1 MRIDKAIII
10 CLILLPSTAFAS
22 SLAKDVKK
30 GNTFYNNQEYDQ
42 AIEKYR
48 EVLAKDPNSD
58 IINYNLGAALYKK
71 KDFDGTITHFQKS
84 LLTEDE
90 KLKEKTHYNLG
101 NAYYKSG
108 TEKEKADLSAAV
120 SQLKQSLG
128 EYEKVLAINEK
139 NEDALYNHEFVTKEL
154 KRLEKELQKQQ
165 QNQQQQE
172 QNDDPQKSEQEEED
186 QKRKQSTKGQQ
197 AQQNQEGSQSQ
208 QEGNQKTAKE
218 GDSSQGLNE
227 KGMEN
232 QPSGKEE
239 VSSQQ
244 MSKEEARM
252 LLEGYRQN
260 EEPGELLNFQS
271 QRKSNHPVLKD
282 W

>member
-1 MRIDKAIII
+1 MRIDKIII
-10 CLILLPSTAFAS
+10 FCLILFPYTAFAS
-22 SLAKDVKK
+22 SIGKNVKE
-30 GNTFYNNQEYDQ
+30 GNTFYNNQKYDQ

-58 IINYNLGAALYKK
+58 IVNFNLGAALYKK
-71 KDFDGTITHFQKS
+71 KDFDETIAHFQKS

-108 TEKEKADLSAAV
+108 TEKEKADLSVAV

-128 EYEKVLAINEK
+128 EYEKALAINEK

-154 KRLEKELQKQQ
+154 KRLEKKLQQQQ

-172 QNDDPQKSEQEEED
+172 KNDDSQKSEQEGED
-186 QKRKQSTKGQQ
+186 QKRKQSTKEQQ
-197 AQQNQEGSQSQ
+197 AKQNQEGSQSQ
-208 QEGNQKTAKE
+208 QEGNQKREA
-218 GDSSQGLNE
+218 GDLQELNE
-227 KGMEN
+227 KGGEK

-239 VSSQQ
+239 ASSGQ

-260 EEPGELLNFQS
+260 EEPGKLLNFQS
-271 QRKSNHPVLKD
+271 HMKSNRPVLKD

>member
-1 MRIDKAIII
+1 
-10 CLILLPSTAFAS
+10 
-22 SLAKDVKK
+22 
-30 GNTFYNNQEYDQ
+30 
-42 AIEKYR
+42 
-48 EVLAKDPNSD
+48 
-58 IINYNLGAALYKK
+58 
-71 KDFDGTITHFQKS
+71 KS

-120 SQLKQSLG
+120 GRLKQSLG

-154 KRLEKELQKQQ
+154 KRLEKKLQQQQ

-172 QNDDPQKSEQEEED
+172 KNDDSQKSEQEGED
-186 QKRKQSTKGQQ
+186 QKRKQSTKEQQ
-197 AQQNQEGSQSQ
+197 AKQNQKGGQSQ
-208 QEGNQKTAKE
+208 KEDNQKRDEASDLQE
-218 GDSSQGLNE
+218 LNE
-227 KGMEN
+227 KGGEN
-232 QPSGKEE
+232 QPPGKEE
-239 VSSQQ
+239 ASSEQ

>member
-1 MRIDKAIII
+1 MRIDKAIIF

-154 KRLEKELQKQQ
+154 KRLEKKLQQQQ
-165 QNQQQQE
+165 QNQQKQE
-172 QNDDPQKSEQEEED
+172 QNDDSQKSEQEGED
-186 QKRKQSTKGQQ
+186 QKRKQSTKEQQ
-197 AQQNQEGSQSQ
+197 AKQNQKGGQSQ
-208 QEGNQKTAKE
+208 KEDNQKRDEASDLQE
-218 GDSSQGLNE
+218 LNE
-227 KGMEN
+227 KGGEN
-232 QPSGKEE
+232 QPPGKEE
-239 VSSQQ
+239 ASSEQ